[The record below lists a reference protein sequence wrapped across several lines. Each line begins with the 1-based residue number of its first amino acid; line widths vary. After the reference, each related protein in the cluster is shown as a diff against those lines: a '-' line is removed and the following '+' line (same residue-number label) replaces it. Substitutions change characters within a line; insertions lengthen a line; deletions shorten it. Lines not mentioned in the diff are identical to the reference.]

1 MKPSTPLLGRRILC
15 YDGNI
20 KREDQCNAPITTRNT
35 KIVITPIAITKV
47 KRNLLHCV
55 MRSVVVNP

>member
-1 MKPSTPLLGRRILC
+1 MKPSTPLFGGRILC

-35 KIVITPIAITKV
+35 KIVISLIAIPKV

-55 MRSVVVNP
+55 MRNVVVNL

>member
-55 MRSVVVNP
+55 MRNVVVNL